1 MAKLL
6 DTSVVIE
13 LFGGNRKVIEELY
26 KEGDKEYYLPVIALF
41 ELHCGHLKERE
52 ELMLEMMP
60 HVDFDRNSAK
70 VAGAIF
76 RDMKK
81 KGKRSPLKDLLIA
94 STAIAHN
101 AELCTCDSDFERF
114 KEYGLKVK
122 ILKK

>member
-1 MAKLL
+1 MDGLL

-13 LFGGNRKVIEELY
+13 LFGGNRKVVEELY
-26 KEGDKEYYLPVIALF
+26 QEGDREYHLPTIVLF

-60 HVDFDRNSAK
+60 KVEFDENSAK

-76 RDMKK
+76 RDLMK
-81 KGKRSPLKDLLIA
+81 KGKRPPLKDLLIA

-101 AELCTCDSDFERF
+101 ATLYTCDGDFKRF
-114 KEYGLKVK
+114 EEYELKVK
-122 ILKK
+122 ILEK

>member
-1 MAKLL
+1 MDGLL

-13 LFGGNRKVIEELY
+13 LFGGNRKIVEALYSEEM
-26 KEGDKEYYLPVIALF
+26 EYALPTVVLF

-60 HVDFDRNSAK
+60 KVEFDENSAK
-70 VAGAIF
+70 IAGAIF
-76 RDMKK
+76 RDLMK
-81 KGKRSPLKDLLIA
+81 KGKRPPFKDLLIA

-101 AELCTCDSDFERF
+101 ATLYTCDDDFERF

-122 ILKK
+122 ILEK